1 MDHYTYEEY
10 DWIFKIVLVG
20 DTGVGKSNLLTRFVR
35 NEFNIE
41 TKSTLGVEFSSKTLE
56 VNEEGIK
63 VQFWDT
69 AGQER
74 FKSIAISHYRGA
86 LGALLVYDITRRET
100 FESCAE
106 WLKEIRGNAHE
117 DVVVTLVGNKTDLN
131 HLRQVSKDEGL
142 ELSKKHSLAFIGKD
156 VQRI

>member
-86 LGALLVYDITRRET
+86 LG
-100 FESCAE
+100 
-106 WLKEIRGNAHE
+106 K
-117 DVVVTLVGNKTDLN
+117 
-131 HLRQVSKDEGL
+131 
-142 ELSKKHSLAFIGKD
+142 
-156 VQRI
+156 